1 MARKK
6 SKKTGPGAPAWMTTY
21 SDLVTL
27 LLTFFVLLLSMA
39 KMDQIRFQT
48 AIGSL
53 RGAFGVM
60 DSSDVTSMGEPKIVQ
75 FTPIDDDFASRLYS
89 RIQTDLVRLQLD
101 KKIFLVQDKGTVV
114 LRIRDSIL
122 FDSGQIE
129 VRPEAYS
136 VLRKVAELVRPLPF
150 QLRIE
155 GHTDDTPVSSTA
167 GKGSNW
173 DISMRR
179 ALSVLKFLA
188 QEDQLPLDRLAAVGY
203 GATRPVAEND
213 TPENRRLNRRVDF
226 VLENLAGHAEDLPY
240 LIDAREQMPF

>member
-1 MARKK
+1 MAKK
-6 SKKTGPGAPAWMTTY
+6 KPKKDAGGAPAWMTTY

-39 KMDQIRFQT
+39 KMDQIRFES
-48 AIGSL
+48 AVGSL

-60 DSSDVTSMGEPKIVQ
+60 DSTDVTSMGEPKIVQ
-75 FTPIDDDFASRLYS
+75 FTPIDDDFSSRLYS
-89 RIQTDLVRLQLD
+89 KIQTDLVRLHLD
-101 KKIFLVQDKGTVV
+101 KKIFMVEDKGTVV

-122 FDSGQIE
+122 FDPGQLD
-129 VRPEAYS
+129 VKPEAYT

-155 GHTDDTPVSSTA
+155 GHSDATPVSDTA
-167 GKGSNW
+167 GKGGNW

-188 QEDQLPLDRLAAVGY
+188 QEDQLPLDRMAAVGY

-213 TPENRRLNRRVDF
+213 TPEHRQLNRRVDF
-226 VLENLAGHAEDLPY
+226 VLENLAGHTEDLPY